1 MNTSSA
7 EKLFT
12 ISKEEAEKAN
22 ELLLNKNT
30 YFKVNHIL
38 VRVFES
44 LHIAVFLSD
53 LLYKQKF
60 YEEKGMLDN
69 EGYFFNLMKSW
80 EDTIGLTPHEL
91 NNCIQVLKDYGIL
104 FTKRKGV
111 PPKQYYRINQI
122 ALYRI
127 IASKIKILMF
137 KDEKINLYLI
147 DINKYLYY
155 SNKVNTFS
163 EEKGESPSEESS
175 MKTKILQ
182 MSKSKTTSPKEYP
195 TNDLITYWNSLSQ
208 VPQHR
213 NNTTKIYQEI
223 NSIIWKIKRGTFFSP
238 EHTPITNEFLNRH
251 DIDFKKI
258 GKLNCDQIKKA
269 FLHISLMYGSPAYE
283 PKDKKYIHKLQS
295 LKTLIYNP
303 TSQNSWFLAL
313 LNNPPK
319 KVKTQKASIMDKY
332 PVEFE
337 KYAEFCN
344 ATTEA
349 SKNSLRSELDK
360 IVMFYRALPEVVHKK
375 GGDFASFC
383 STEVKFLRHYLDDY
397 LKNQDWLKD
406 VNVSTIAVSGRV
418 FPRYLK
424 HHWDERSNYSGNCL
438 TQYL

>member
-1 MNTSSA
+1 MESNYYAILPATVRYDKNLSHFEKLLFAEITSLTNKYGYCFCRNSYFAELYGMTKQHISSA
-7 EKLFT
+7 
-12 ISKEEAEKAN
+12 ISNLQKNEYIVTKIIYGEAKNEIKERRIYLSHNSKN
-22 ELLLNKNT
+22 LLEDPIKKNLNSPIKKNLKDNSKDINNIFINKN
-30 YFKVNHIL
+30 I
-38 VRVFES
+38 
-44 LHIAVFLSD
+44 
-53 LLYKQKF
+53 
-60 YEEKGMLDN
+60 
-69 EGYFFNLMKSW
+69 
-80 EDTIGLTPHEL
+80 
-91 NNCIQVLKDYGIL
+91 
-104 FTKRKGV
+104 V
-111 PPKQYYRINQI
+111 P
-122 ALYRI
+122 
-127 IASKIKILMF
+127 
-137 KDEKINLYLI
+137 
-147 DINKYLYY
+147 
-155 SNKVNTFS
+155 FS
-163 EEKGESPSEESS
+163 EEKGETPSEESS
-175 MKTKILQ
+175 MKNKILQ
-182 MSKSKTTSPKEYP
+182 MSKSKPTPPKEYP
-195 TNDLITYWNSLSQ
+195 INDLITYWNSLPQ

-223 NSIIWKIKRGTFFSP
+223 NSIIWKIKRGTFFSS
-238 EHTPITNEFLNRH
+238 EHTPITDDFLNRH

-258 GKLNCDQIKKA
+258 GKLNRDQIKKA
-269 FLHISLMYGSPAYE
+269 FLHISLMYGSSAYE

-319 KVKTQKASIMDKY
+319 KVKAQKASIMDKY
-332 PVEFE
+332 PVEFG

-375 GGDFASFC
+375 GSDFASFC

-418 FPRYLK
+418 FPKYLK